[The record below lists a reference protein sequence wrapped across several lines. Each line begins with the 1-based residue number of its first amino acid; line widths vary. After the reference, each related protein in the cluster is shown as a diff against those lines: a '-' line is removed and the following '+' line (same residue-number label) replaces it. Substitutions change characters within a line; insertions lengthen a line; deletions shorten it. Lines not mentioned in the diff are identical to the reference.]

1 MARHQASALEIAKWL
16 EANAAVETV
25 IYPALD
31 THPEHHLWRRDLTGA
46 SGVFGFIL
54 KKDPTREELS
64 TFLDPMKIFALGLSW
79 GGFQSLIKADR
90 VADRVLPFR
99 YHDRTIIRLS
109 IGLEDVDEM
118 KVDLGEAIERL
129 V

>member
-1 MARHQASALEIAKWL
+1 M
-16 EANAAVETV
+16 ETV
-25 IYPALD
+25 IYPALE

-99 YHDRTIIRLS
+99 YRDRTIIRLS
-109 IGLEDVDEM
+109 IGLEDLDEM
-118 KVDLGEAIERL
+118 KADLGEAIERL